1 MRMIPLK
8 DVQYNMILGKSIYGF
23 NNKLLLGAGFR
34 LTPPIKKKLI
44 EKGYNYLYIMEE
56 GTEEVVPEDIISD
69 EIRIQAKIKFT
80 DEAEKMESFFK
91 FQDMSRSKVYD
102 LLNKDYLKEIN
113 LTYEMRKVVDD
124 ILKDISTA
132 GAKFMN
138 SLMLKSKDT
147 YLIDH
152 SINTTVLAILIGQRY
167 RFNKS
172 ELSDLALGVFLHDFG
187 KIIIEK
193 LKDSSNPEMAEE
205 LLKEHPTFGYL
216 LFKNSQNSSP
226 IVSQVI
232 NQHHENQ
239 DGTGYPIGLKG
250 QNLPPTSTIN
260 RETKGYIF
268 RLAEICSVADA
279 YDNLSMNPEEKKQAP
294 PSEAM
299 KQLVVDAGTKYNKD
313 IVKVLA
319 KIIPHYP
326 VGAFVKITNIIDP
339 SLIGYTSV
347 VSKLN
352 ENDLN
357 KPVIILIFDRTKKRI
372 KPRMID
378 TSKLTKI
385 ELELLL

>member
-1 MRMIPLK
+1 MRMIPIK
-8 DVQYNMILGKSIYGF
+8 DVRYDMVLGKSIYGF
-23 NNKLLLGAGFR
+23 SNKLLLGAGFR

-69 EIRIQAKIKFT
+69 EIKIQAKIKLT
-80 DEAEKMESFFK
+80 DNAEKIKSFFK

-102 LLNKDYLKEIN
+102 FLNKGYLKEIN
-113 LTYEMRKVVDD
+113 LTLEMRKVIDN
-124 ILKDISTA
+124 ILKDISSA
-132 GAKFMN
+132 GSKFMN
-138 SLMLKSKDT
+138 ALMLKSKDT

-152 SINTTVLAILIGQRY
+152 SINTTVLAILVGQRY
-167 RFNKS
+167 RFSKS

-187 KIIIEK
+187 KVIIEK
-193 LKDSSNPEMAEE
+193 LKHSSNPQMAEE

-216 LFKNSQNSSP
+216 MFKKSYNSSP

-232 NQHHENQ
+232 NQHHECQ
-239 DGTGYPIGLKG
+239 DGSGYPIGLKG
-250 QNLPPTSTIN
+250 QNLPPTSTVK
-260 RETKGYIF
+260 RETKGFIF
-268 RLAEICSVADA
+268 RLAEICSVVNA
-279 YDNLSMNPEEKKQAP
+279 YDNLMMNPEEKKQVP

-299 KQLVVDAGTKYNKD
+299 KQLVVNAGTKLNKD

-326 VGAFVKITNIIDP
+326 VGTFVKINNIIDP
-339 SLIGYTSV
+339 SLIGYSGV

-357 KPVIILIFDRTKKRI
+357 KPVIILIFDRAKKRI
-372 KPRMID
+372 KPRKID
-378 TSKLTKI
+378 TSKLTQI